1 MTPTIPM
8 PGALRWREMYPLID
22 GDGSC
27 SLIYDLERAA
37 VLEVP
42 EELRFYVAPAL
53 ETGDLDD
60 GLLSWLVQEDLL
72 TAENRGGWGGEAA
85 GLETGGCWD
94 LGAVHRVDD
103 QVCAHLS
110 PRSEDEVGAAL
121 EPVFKQSLGAS
132 RIQLSLSWPGDLP
145 DLQVV
150 QRVLSEARRLAA
162 SARQEITF
170 QLSLDVR
177 QITPAVATWLASVP
191 VRIQVRCEP
200 FPERASAVELRIWET
215 SSSSL
220 LLLTPL
226 SDRVTVSCVLA
237 GGARL
242 LDLWDWAKR
251 LRVRHLDA
259 VRREGGP
266 LREYRNDLLAI
277 CDEVA
282 SELEARRSPVDYRP
296 VTRIVRRLMG
306 SEPPDRALAGGGFAW
321 ASGSEPY
328 PGLEGLP
335 PDVWEAAED
344 ELRSESGPCS
354 RCWARF
360 ICNHSSLLTSSGS
373 SDRQNP
379 TGERCAVWL
388 AEAELAVRLYH
399 RLAHCDPISVL
410 RFIEAPGQLPFESFR
425 RSDFEAPK
433 LPC

>member
-8 PGALRWREMYPLID
+8 PGALRWREMYPLIE

-42 EELRFYVAPAL
+42 EELQFYVAPAL

-72 TAENRGGWGGEAA
+72 TAESPVWGGDLA
-85 GLETGGCWD
+85 GPESSGCWD
-94 LGAVHRVDD
+94 LGAVHRMDD
-103 QVCAHLS
+103 QVCAHLGPQS
-110 PRSEDEVGAAL
+110 RDEVDEAL

-132 RIQLSLSWPGDLP
+132 RIRLCLSWPGDLP

-150 QRVLSEARRLAA
+150 QRVLSEAGRLAA
-162 SARQEITF
+162 DARQEIAF
-170 QLSLDVR
+170 QLSLDAR
-177 QITPAVATWLASVP
+177 QITPALAGWLAGVP
-191 VRIQVRCEP
+191 VRIQVRCDP
-200 FPERASAVELRIWET
+200 FPARSSAAELRIWET
-215 SSSSL
+215 SSSAL
-220 LLLTPL
+220 LLLAPL
-226 SDRVTVSCVLA
+226 ADRVTVSCVLS

-259 VRREGGP
+259 IRREGGA

-277 CDEVA
+277 CDEIA
-282 SELEARRSPVDYRP
+282 SELGARRSPVDYRP

-306 SEPPDRALAGGGFAW
+306 SETPDRVLSGGGFAW
-321 ASGSEPY
+321 ASGAEPY

-335 PDVWEAAED
+335 PETWEAAED
-344 ELRSESGPCS
+344 ERRAESGPCT
-354 RCWARF
+354 RCWARY
-360 ICNHSSLLTSSGS
+360 ICNHSSLLASSGS
-373 SDRQNP
+373 GERQAP
-379 TGERCAVWL
+379 TGERCAVWM

-399 RLAHCDPISVL
+399 RLAHCDPISVV
-410 RFIEAPGQLPFESFR
+410 RFIEAPGQLPFDSFR
-425 RSDFEAPK
+425 RGDFEAPK